1 MIQRTPVGL
10 TVQYQAPLQKIL
22 ILHDTTHQN
31 KNLQADVLCLVIA
44 VATQAIVQ
52 RTFAAL
58 QMGKP
63 VGVVAKSAILLPYV
77 EAVQSQPTIHHHLK
91 NRFSRSVNKSVLL
104 PIQMMMNA
112 FSVYS
117 IPPTYLY
124 H

>member
-1 MIQRTPVGL
+1 MEQSFTQSSDSINAIRPKHDPENSGGSH
-10 TVQYQAPLQKIL
+10 VQYQAPLQKIL

-77 EAVQSQPTIHHHLK
+77 EAVQSQPTIH
-91 NRFSRSVNKSVLL
+91 
-104 PIQMMMNA
+104 
-112 FSVYS
+112 
-117 IPPTYLY
+117 PTSKTGFPGQ
-124 H
+124 